1 MDDDLEQARYTLYQ
15 AAKAAK
21 ASASANPSARVI
33 RHEGSATV
41 RIEGATVRI
50 AGVLTLEELR
60 ALVWVMG
67 HSQEPIEV

>member
-1 MDDDLEQARYTLYQ
+1 MADDLEQARYTLYQ
-15 AAKAAK
+15 AAKAR
-21 ASASANPSARVI
+21 ASANPSDRVI

-41 RIEGATVRI
+41 RID
-50 AGVLTLEELR
+50 GVLTLEELK

>member
-15 AAKAAK
+15 AAS
-21 ASASANPSARVI
+21 ASASASARVI

-41 RIEGATVRI
+41 RIE
-50 AGVLTLEELR
+50 GVLTLEELR

>member
-15 AAKAAK
+15 AAKASASAR
-21 ASASANPSARVI
+21 ASASASPSAI

-41 RIEGATVRI
+41 RIE
-50 AGVLTLEELR
+50 GVLTLEELR

>member
-15 AAKAAK
+15 AAKA
-21 ASASANPSARVI
+21 SASANPSARVI
-33 RHEGSATV
+33 RHKGSATV
-41 RIEGATVRI
+41 RIE
-50 AGVLTLEELR
+50 GVLTLEELR

>member
-15 AAKAAK
+15 AAKAG
-21 ASASANPSARVI
+21 ASANPSARVI

-41 RIEGATVRI
+41 RID
-50 AGVLTLEELR
+50 GVLTLEELK

-67 HSQEPIEV
+67 HSREPIEV

>member
-15 AAKAAK
+15 AAR
-21 ASASANPSARVI
+21 ASARASASARVI

-41 RIEGATVRI
+41 RID
-50 AGVLTLEELR
+50 GVLTLEELK

>member
-15 AAKAAK
+15 AAS
-21 ASASANPSARVI
+21 ASASAHARASARVI

-41 RIEGATVRI
+41 RIE
-50 AGVLTLEELR
+50 GVLTLEELR